1 MNAIII
7 YWSSTGNTEKVAR
20 AMAAGLE
27 QTGLNVRLTTV
38 ADAGDVDFYAWDLVG
53 MGFPSYQWMPPRPVD
68 DFIRGKFAEYRGQ
81 GRVKIGSPPLPG
93 KNALIFCTYS
103 GPHTGIREAVPAVL
117 YMGQFFEHLGFTVR
131 EERCVVGEYHGS
143 EEFSTLGR
151 LGDIR
156 GRPNAEDIRKVT
168 ADAARL
174 ARDMLGPEAGP
185 PR

>member
-1 MNAIII
+1 
-7 YWSSTGNTEKVAR
+7 
-20 AMAAGLE
+20 
-27 QTGLNVRLTTV
+27 
-38 ADAGDVDFYAWDLVG
+38 
-53 MGFPSYQWMPPRPVD
+53 
-68 DFIRGKFAEYRGQ
+68 
-81 GRVKIGSPPLPG
+81 
-93 KNALIFCTYS
+93 
-103 GPHTGIREAVPAVL
+103 
-117 YMGQFFEHLGFTVR
+117 VR